1 MENDQNTMQGW
12 LVTPDPK
19 QHEFMIGIDF
29 GHGETSAASCVI
41 GWELSPGQLPSPE
54 DIEMGNNKK
63 VIPSAIN
70 IQPNGQI
77 FIGSDAFKATR
88 LRKADVEICFKQQ
101 PKDINGIKE
110 QLMIQFM
117 HHVYLRIRES
127 VGSKL
132 TDTNHLV
139 YIAIP
144 SGWDNQAKDLYGQM
158 ACQAGLPIVGITTES
173 RAAFIHVQH
182 DLQNGL
188 PKEANQGSII
198 FDMGSSTLDFT
209 YIDES
214 GKPLDHGY
222 NCGASQVEKI
232 LYEDKRNE
240 IREFEDC
247 YPNLVPALLY
257 KIRDI
262 KEQYYSDTEDGMYRI
277 IHLDDA
283 LNVDM
288 RGTIKLSYS
297 KDELKD
303 FLERTGYIDQIRQAM
318 LDFKNKHIPN
328 KPLLYVVKTG
338 GASRMDFIDELIQ
351 ECWNLPKERIYK
363 CDPSL
368 SVSEGLA
375 EAGRD
380 DMRSGG
386 KDTKQF
392 LTDLVEN
399 IDRSID
405 IYHPFIEALSK
416 KIAFAVQEAIRWS
429 LINFRDT
436 DNQMSINDLQD
447 SLEQNVKSSFVNMNT
462 WTVLCYQQAFE
473 GNAGKIQ
480 QKLSS
485 ILSNYSQT
493 KDFQLRKDQ
502 PQLNPSIELDLTFI
516 SAEMKRIS
524 GNFIDEP
531 MSEVM
536 KNVVAG
542 IGGGIVAGIGGGIV
556 GSIVGGI
563 VGGIAGGLLSIILLG
578 PFFIATILT
587 ESFYIATILTGP
599 FYILVIGFLIF
610 DRKLFG
616 HSMTDEE
623 KKKQALSKALDKYKR
638 RIVYDE
644 FMKEWNKVCQTI
656 NTSVDEEIRNN
667 QALKKTVDIQSKKTL
682 LELAEICIREARLKL
697 E

>member
-1 MENDQNTMQGW
+1 MENDQNAMQGW
-12 LVTPDPK
+12 LVKPDPK

-29 GHGETSAASCVI
+29 GHGETSAASCTI

-77 FIGSDAFKATR
+77 FIGADAFKAMR
-88 LRKADVEICFKQQ
+88 LRKADVEICFKQI
-101 PKDINGIKE
+101 PKDINGTKE

-127 VGSKL
+127 VGPKL

-139 YIAIP
+139 YIATP
-144 SGWDNQAKDLYGQM
+144 SGWDNQAKNLYGQM
-158 ACQAGLPIVGITTES
+158 AHQAGLPIVGVTSES

-188 PKEANQGSII
+188 PKEANQGTII

-214 GKPLDHGY
+214 GKPFDHGY
-222 NCGASQVEKI
+222 DCGASQVEKL
-232 LYEDKRNE
+232 LYEDNQNE
-240 IREFEDC
+240 VNEFEDR
-247 YPNLVPALLY
+247 YPNLIPALLY

-262 KEQYYSDTEDGMYRI
+262 KEQYYCDTEDGMYRT

-288 RGTIKLSYS
+288 RGKINLSYS

-303 FLERTGYIDQIRQAM
+303 FLERKGYIDQIRQAM
-318 LDFKNKHIPN
+318 LDFKNNHIPN

-338 GASRMDFIDELIQ
+338 GASRMDFVNELIQ

-392 LTDLVEN
+392 LTDLVKN

-416 KIAFAVQEAIRWS
+416 KIAFAVQEAIRCS
-429 LINFRDT
+429 LVNFRDT
-436 DNQMSINDLQD
+436 DQKMSINDLQN
-447 SLEQNVKSSFVNMNT
+447 SIEQNVKSRFVNINN
-462 WTVLCYQQAFE
+462 WTVQCYQQAFE

-493 KDFQLRKDQ
+493 KDFRTQKEH
-502 PQLNPSIELDLTFI
+502 PELNPSIHIDSTVIE
-516 SAEMKRIS
+516 AEMKRI
-524 GNFIDEP
+524 GEEFVDEP
-531 MSEVM
+531 MLEVLGHL
-536 KNVVAG
+536 A
-542 IGGGIVAGIGGGIV
+542 V
-556 GSIVGGI
+556 GLVGG
-563 VGGIAGGLLSIILLG
+563 VCGVLLPFVFAGPLYIFIIG
-578 PFFIATILT
+578 
-587 ESFYIATILTGP
+587 
-599 FYILVIGFLIF
+599 LIF
-610 DRKLFG
+610 FRQFFQNE
-616 HSMTDEE
+616 EE
-623 KKKQALSKALDKYKR
+623 KKEKALKKALGKDQR
-638 RIVYDE
+638 RTVYDE

-656 NTSVDEEIRNN
+656 NTSVDKEIRNN
-667 QALKKTVDIQSKKTL
+667 QALKKTVDTQSKKTL
-682 LELAEICIREARLKL
+682 RELAEICIREARLKL

>member
-1 MENDQNTMQGW
+1 MENDQNAMQGW
-12 LVTPDPK
+12 LVKPDPK

-29 GHGETSAASCVI
+29 GHGETSAASCTI
-41 GWELSPGQLPSPE
+41 GWELSSGQLPSPE

-88 LRKADVEICFKQQ
+88 LRKADVEICFKQI
-101 PKDINGIKE
+101 PRDINGTKE

-132 TDTNHLV
+132 TDANHLV
-139 YIAIP
+139 YIATP
-144 SGWDNQAKDLYGQM
+144 SGWDSQAKNLYGQM
-158 ACQAGLPIVGITTES
+158 ARQAGLPIVGVTSES

-188 PKEANQGSII
+188 PKEANQGTII

-222 NCGASQVEKI
+222 NCGASQVEKL
-232 LYEDKRNE
+232 LYEDNQNE
-240 IREFEDC
+240 INEFEDR
-247 YPNLVPALLY
+247 YPNLIPALLY

-262 KEQYYSDTEDGMYRI
+262 KEQYYCDTEDGMYRI

-288 RGTIKLSYS
+288 RGKISLSYS

-303 FLERTGYIDQIRQAM
+303 FLERKGYIDQIRQAM
-318 LDFKNKHIPN
+318 LDFKHNHIPN

-338 GASRMDFIDELIQ
+338 GASRMDFINELIQ
-351 ECWNLPKERIYK
+351 ECWDLPKERIYK

-392 LTDLVEN
+392 LTNLVKN

-405 IYHPFIEALSK
+405 IYHPFVEALSK
-416 KIAFAVQEAIRWS
+416 EIAFAVQEAIRLS
-429 LINFRDT
+429 LVNFRDT
-436 DNQMSINDLQD
+436 DQKMSLNDLQ
-447 SLEQNVKSSFVNMNT
+447 SSIEQNVKSRFVNMNT
-462 WTVLCYQQAFE
+462 WAVKCYQQAFE
-473 GNAGKIQ
+473 GNVGKIQ

-485 ILSNYSQT
+485 ILSNYSPT
-493 KDFQLRKDQ
+493 KDFRTQKDH
-502 PQLNPSIELDLTFI
+502 PELNPSIHIDSTVIE
-516 SAEMKRIS
+516 AEMKRI
-524 GNFIDEP
+524 GEEFVDEP
-531 MSEVM
+531 MLEVLGHM
-536 KNVVAG
+536 A
-542 IGGGIVAGIGGGIV
+542 V
-556 GSIVGGI
+556 GLVGG
-563 VGGIAGGLLSIILLG
+563 VCGVLLPFVFAGPLYIFIIG
-578 PFFIATILT
+578 
-587 ESFYIATILTGP
+587 
-599 FYILVIGFLIF
+599 LIF
-610 DRKLFG
+610 VRQFFQNE
-616 HSMTDEE
+616 EE
-623 KKKQALSKALDKYKR
+623 KKKKALSKALDKDQR
-638 RIVYDE
+638 RKVYDE

-656 NTSVDEEIRNN
+656 NTSVDKEIRNN
-667 QALKKTVDIQSKKTL
+667 QALKKTVDTQSKKTL
-682 LELAEICIREARLKL
+682 RELAEICIREARLKL

>member
-1 MENDQNTMQGW
+1 MENDQNAMQGW
-12 LVTPDPK
+12 LVKPDPK

-29 GHGETSAASCVI
+29 GHGETSAASCTI

-77 FIGSDAFKATR
+77 FIGADAFKAMR
-88 LRKADVEICFKQQ
+88 LRKADVEICFKQI
-101 PKDINGIKE
+101 PKDINGTKE

-127 VGSKL
+127 VGPKL

-139 YIAIP
+139 YIATP
-144 SGWDNQAKDLYGQM
+144 SGWDNQAKNLYGQM
-158 ACQAGLPIVGITTES
+158 AHQAGLPIVGVTSES

-188 PKEANQGSII
+188 PKEANQGTII

-214 GKPLDHGY
+214 GKPFDHGY
-222 NCGASQVEKI
+222 DCGASQVEKL
-232 LYEDKRNE
+232 LYEDNQNE
-240 IREFEDC
+240 VNEFEDR
-247 YPNLVPALLY
+247 YPNLIPALLY

-262 KEQYYSDTEDGMYRI
+262 KEQYYCDTEDGMYRT

-288 RGTIKLSYS
+288 RGKINLSYS

-303 FLERTGYIDQIRQAM
+303 FLERKGYIDQIRQAM
-318 LDFKNKHIPN
+318 LDFKNNHIPN

-338 GASRMDFIDELIQ
+338 GASRMDFVNELIQ

-392 LTDLVEN
+392 LTDLVKN

-416 KIAFAVQEAIRWS
+416 KIAFAVQEAIRCS
-429 LINFRDT
+429 LVNFRDT
-436 DNQMSINDLQD
+436 DQKMSINDLQN
-447 SLEQNVKSSFVNMNT
+447 SIEQNVKSRFVNINN
-462 WTVLCYQQAFE
+462 WTVQCYQQAFE

-493 KDFQLRKDQ
+493 KDFRTQKDH
-502 PQLNPSIELDLTFI
+502 PELNPSIHIDSTVIE
-516 SAEMKRIS
+516 AEMKRI
-524 GNFIDEP
+524 GEEFVDEP
-531 MSEVM
+531 MLEVLGHL
-536 KNVVAG
+536 A
-542 IGGGIVAGIGGGIV
+542 V
-556 GSIVGGI
+556 GLVGG
-563 VGGIAGGLLSIILLG
+563 VCGVLLPFVFAGPLYIFIIG
-578 PFFIATILT
+578 
-587 ESFYIATILTGP
+587 
-599 FYILVIGFLIF
+599 LIF
-610 DRKLFG
+610 VRQFFQNE
-616 HSMTDEE
+616 EE
-623 KKKQALSKALDKYKR
+623 KKEKALKKALGKDQR
-638 RIVYDE
+638 RTVYDE

-656 NTSVDEEIRNN
+656 NTSVDKEIRNN
-667 QALKKTVDIQSKKTL
+667 QALKKTVDTQSKKTL
-682 LELAEICIREARLKL
+682 RELAEICIREARLKL

>member
-1 MENDQNTMQGW
+1 MENDQNAMQGW
-12 LVTPDPK
+12 LVKPDPK

-29 GHGETSAASCVI
+29 GHGETSAASCTI

-77 FIGSDAFKATR
+77 FIGADAFKAMR
-88 LRKADVEICFKQQ
+88 LRKADVEICFKQI
-101 PKDINGIKE
+101 PKDINGTKE

-127 VGSKL
+127 VGPKL

-139 YIAIP
+139 YIATP
-144 SGWDNQAKDLYGQM
+144 SGWDNQAKNLYGQM
-158 ACQAGLPIVGITTES
+158 AHQAGLPIVGVTSES

-188 PKEANQGSII
+188 PKEANQGTII

-214 GKPLDHGY
+214 GKPFDHGY
-222 NCGASQVEKI
+222 DCGASQVEKL
-232 LYEDKRNE
+232 LYEDNQNE
-240 IREFEDC
+240 VNEFEDR
-247 YPNLVPALLY
+247 YPNLIPALLY

-262 KEQYYSDTEDGMYRI
+262 KEQYYCDTEDGMYRT

-288 RGTIKLSYS
+288 RGKINLSYS

-303 FLERTGYIDQIRQAM
+303 FLERKGYIDQIRQAM
-318 LDFKNKHIPN
+318 LDFKNNHIPN

-338 GASRMDFIDELIQ
+338 GASRMDFVNELIQ

-392 LTDLVEN
+392 LTDLVKN

-416 KIAFAVQEAIRWS
+416 KIAFAVQEAIRCS
-429 LINFRDT
+429 LVNFRDT
-436 DNQMSINDLQD
+436 DQKMSINDLQN
-447 SLEQNVKSSFVNMNT
+447 SIEQNVKSRFVNINN
-462 WTVLCYQQAFE
+462 WTVQCYQQAFE

-493 KDFQLRKDQ
+493 KDFRTQKDH
-502 PQLNPSIELDLTFI
+502 PELNPSIHIDSTVIE
-516 SAEMKRIS
+516 AEMKRI
-524 GNFIDEP
+524 GEEFVDEP
-531 MSEVM
+531 MLEVLGHL
-536 KNVVAG
+536 A
-542 IGGGIVAGIGGGIV
+542 V
-556 GSIVGGI
+556 GLVGG
-563 VGGIAGGLLSIILLG
+563 VCGVLLPFVFAGPLYIFIIG
-578 PFFIATILT
+578 
-587 ESFYIATILTGP
+587 
-599 FYILVIGFLIF
+599 LIF
-610 DRKLFG
+610 FRQFFQNE
-616 HSMTDEE
+616 EE
-623 KKKQALSKALDKYKR
+623 KKEKALKKALGKDQR
-638 RIVYDE
+638 RTVYDE

-656 NTSVDEEIRNN
+656 NTSVDKEIRNN
-667 QALKKTVDIQSKKTL
+667 QALKKTVDTQSKKTL
-682 LELAEICIREARLKL
+682 RELAEICIREARLKL